1 MTEHAE
7 QQTASSNRTVLW
19 LKDLQERWD
28 ISDVTLWRLRR
39 ANKIPPP
46 TITLGK
52 RVGWSIK
59 TIEDFEAGRQSQQ
72 DERGAQPA
80 QSSRKRTG
88 ERREAVQ

>member
-1 MTEHAE
+1 MTEHTE

-19 LKDLQERWD
+19 LRDLQERWD

-46 TITLGK
+46 TITLGR

-59 TIEDFEAGRQSQQ
+59 TIEDFEAGRLNETTDQRESLGPSAGT
-72 DERGAQPA
+72 RG
-80 QSSRKRTG
+80 T